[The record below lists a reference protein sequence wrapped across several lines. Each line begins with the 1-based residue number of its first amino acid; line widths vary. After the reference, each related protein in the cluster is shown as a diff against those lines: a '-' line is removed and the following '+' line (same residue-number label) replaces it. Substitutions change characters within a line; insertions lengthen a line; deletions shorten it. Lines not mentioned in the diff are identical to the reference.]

1 MFVDKMT
8 VLEISRGGARTYKP
22 LTAMKLAPSA
32 VEPVNSTANQFQ
44 VRDR

>member
-22 LTAMKLAPSA
+22 LTAMKLAAPA